1 MHSVRGMANPMEKP
15 SWPNTVFG
23 TQLRQLRQAA
33 NITQEEL
40 AFRVGLARTYIS
52 LLERGV
58 KSPTLTVFLRLCVA
72 LDQPPDQVMAQI
84 YQLVLQEQATGQ
96 GRLFPNE
103 AQDPP

>member
-1 MHSVRGMANPMEKP
+1 MEKA

-23 TQLRQLRQAA
+23 SLLRQLRKSA

-72 LDQPPDQVMAQI
+72 LNQNPEEVVAEVYKAVQRDQA
-84 YQLVLQEQATGQ
+84 E
-96 GRLFPNE
+96 GRGSLFPGE
-103 AQDPP
+103 MKDDA